1 MDTVSNFNIHKT
13 FRRLTGRPVNF
24 LCTFKLRPVLRG
36 ENVRMQVVFKC
47 EKYNKLTIRSLREKC
62 PYLELF
68 WFIFSRIRTEYG
80 EIHRI
85 SPYSAEYGK
94 MRTRMTPNTD
104 TFYSLDCNN
113 SAMY

>member
-13 FRRLTGRPVNF
+13 FRRLAGRPVNF
-24 LCTFKLRPVLRG
+24 LCTFKLRPVSRG

-85 SPYSAEYGK
+85 SPYSVRIRENADQNDSEYGH
-94 MRTRMTPNTD
+94 
-104 TFYSLDCNN
+104 FLLIGLQ
-113 SAMY
+113 